1 MVVVVPKTSS
11 GPRKKKAIEVEGL
24 PSLSFFQR
32 RAVEALG
39 LVVDGLYA
47 LETLPSDV
55 QASALQQWEQDGYEP
70 SMESIIK
77 EVREWLTNK

>member
-1 MVVVVPKTSS
+1 M
-11 GPRKKKAIEVEGL
+11 
-24 PSLSFFQR
+24 SFSQR

-39 LVVDGLYA
+39 LIVDGLYA
-47 LETLPSDV
+47 LEALPTDT

-77 EVREWLTNK
+77 EVREWLKNP